1 MSLKLLIGC
10 DPEIAL
16 YDGVKKKFVS
26 AEGIVP
32 GDKLNPHKVKSGT
45 IQTDGFAAEIGIT
58 PATSATEFYDNV
70 QTVLSE
76 LKKHTGDLEF
86 RFIDHVIF
94 DEDVFRNQS
103 EDGRALGCMPDFSA
117 YTRLANPQPI
127 PNPESMRTFSG
138 HVHIGWCEDA
148 DVSDPG
154 HFADAIAVSK
164 QMDWSLGVPTSLWN
178 PGSLRRR
185 LYGKAGAF
193 RVKPYG
199 SEYRTPDN
207 GWLVS
212 EERTKLVFNNA
223 VYGMTQLYKG
233 NHFSAKY
240 NPSSIIDKGTETS
253 SIRHYLTELGIG
265 YIEPKD
271 EVKTKRI
278 ISAAK
283 SRAPKIIA
291 A

>member
-1 MSLKLLIGC
+1 MSLKILVGC

-16 YDGVKKKFVS
+16 YDAGKKKFVS

-32 GDKLNPHKVKSGT
+32 GDKLNPHKVAKGT

-58 PATSATEFYDNV
+58 PATSADEFFDNV

-94 DEDVFRNQS
+94 DEDVFRAQS

-117 YTRLANPQPI
+117 YTRLANPMPV
-127 PNPESMRTFSG
+127 PNPETMRTFSG
-138 HVHIGWCEDA
+138 HIHIGWCEDA

-154 HFADAIAVSK
+154 HFADAIAVAK
-164 QMDWSLGVPTSLWN
+164 QMDWSCGVPTSLWN

-199 SEYRTPDN
+199 AEYRTPDN

-212 EERTKLVFNNA
+212 EERTKMVFNNA
-223 VYGMTQLYKG
+223 THGMQQLYKG

-240 NPSSIIDKGTETS
+240 NAQGIIDRATEQS
-253 SIRHYLTELGIG
+253 SVRHYLTELGISW
-265 YIEPKD
+265 IDPVMEAKT
-271 EVKTKRI
+271 EKIVKATR
-278 ISAAK
+278 
-283 SRAPKIIA
+283 SRAPKLMVA
-291 A
+291 